1 MIAPC
6 SSSSI
11 KWGANEIKVTKN
23 LIGLLVVLFDIAI
36 VFTFWCS
43 MIALKSLQDIT

>member
-1 MIAPC
+1 MIAQC

-11 KWGANEIKVTKN
+11 KFGANDIKVTKN
-23 LIGLLVVLFDIAI
+23 LIGVLVVLFDLGI

-43 MIALKSLQDIT
+43 MIALKALQTTS